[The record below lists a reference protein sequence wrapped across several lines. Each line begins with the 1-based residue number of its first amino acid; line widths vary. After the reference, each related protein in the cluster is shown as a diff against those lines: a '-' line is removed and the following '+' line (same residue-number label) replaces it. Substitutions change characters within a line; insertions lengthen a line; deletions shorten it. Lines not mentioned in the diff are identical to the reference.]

1 MKFSAIVLAVI
12 AIFSGSAMACPGKSN
27 VQASG
32 ADRQQ
37 STVSIEGTKATDA
50 TSVAK

>member
-1 MKFSAIVLAVI
+1 MKLSAVVLAVL
-12 AIFSGSAMACPGKSN
+12 AISSASAMACPGKSN

-37 STVSIEGTKATDA
+37 STASIEGTKATDA
-50 TSVAK
+50 TSVVK